1 MTYTELE
8 INRFRV
14 GGNSREIFSDGEIT
28 VYSVSHLDCPIC
40 PNDKPM
46 DS

>member
-8 INRFRV
+8 INRFWV

-28 VYSVSHLDCPIC
+28 VYSVSHLDSPIC
-40 PNDKPM
+40 PNDETK